1 MELENH
7 RKKCTICSNNLH
19 DELMDLRKKG
29 YNYQRIAEILS
40 KRHGVTVTPK
50 SIQRHIT
57 AYEEVSVGKTLE
69 QAEKVLNDD
78 EFDKLIESFD
88 SYQALIFERKM
99 NQKLSHKI
107 RLFFQN
113 LLENGELKNIR
124 GETLRAYTYLLDVT
138 SREVREAI
146 RTEQFMSQMT
156 KDQAMQKLV
165 DMLKKYGVDTG
176 EFVGQGQ

>member
-1 MELENH
+1 MDLANH
-7 RKKCTICSNNLH
+7 RKKCTICQNNLH
-19 DELMDLRKKG
+19 SELVELRKKG
-29 YNYQRIAEILS
+29 YNYQKIADILS
-40 KRHGVTVTPK
+40 KKYSINVTTK

-57 AYEEVSVGKTLE
+57 AFEEHSIDKTLE
-69 QAEKVLNDD
+69 QAEKVLKDT
-78 EFDKLIESFD
+78 EFDNLIESFD

-113 LLENGELKNIR
+113 LLENGELRNVR

-156 KDQAMQKLV
+156 KDQAMQKLIE
-165 DMLKKYGVDTG
+165 MLKKYGVDTD
-176 EFVGQGQ
+176 ESS